1 MSNKKEKK
9 MKKQRKG
16 TYIGAKLVLL
26 VAFLVIISLGT
37 LTFLVYYFVGA
48 EVQKTAEK
56 NNHTITTQ
64 LASAAEIE
72 LDSIRANTFLM
83 LDILEASS
91 FSEELYHQTSDFFF
105 DRNQNIVSV
114 IIPEKE
120 TLINNRLFISNEI
133 EIELIA
139 DFLTQRKDEI
149 ARTENGESFLFNA
162 APVFK
167 CPVLALFLPWRESG
181 QNQAAIILFSSDSLT
196 AAFGTD
202 SQNLSFMINHDGEL
216 LIHQDYNLIEAG
228 ASMAKLQIVEQM
240 RKNNDENNQI
250 SFTDSDGKEYLG
262 SYSKLS
268 VADAGVLTIIEKN
281 VALKTV
287 TNQTR
292 QNIYVSLAFFFLIIL
307 IIWLFSKHIN
317 KSIQK
322 NISVAEEQKS
332 LGSSTPDL
340 GGVNLDAEKD

>member
-1 MSNKKEKK
+1 MGNKKEEK

-16 TYIGAKLVLL
+16 KYIGVKLVLL

-37 LTFLVYYFVGA
+37 LTFLVNYFVGA

-64 LASAAEIE
+64 LAYAAENE
-72 LDSIRANTFLM
+72 LDSIRSTTFLM
-83 LDILEASS
+83 LDILNALS
-91 FSEELYHQTSDFFF
+91 FSEELSRQTSDFFF

-114 IIPEKE
+114 IIPDNN
-120 TLINNRLFISNEI
+120 TLINNHFFISNEI
-133 EIELIA
+133 EIDFIT
-139 DFLTQRKDEI
+139 DFLTLHKDEI
-149 ARTENGESFLFNA
+149 ARTENGESFLLNA

-167 CPVLALFLPWRESG
+167 LPVLALFLPWRESG
-181 QNQAAIILFSSDSLT
+181 LNQAAIILFSSNSLNT
-196 AAFGTD
+196 AFGTD

-216 LIHQDYNLIEAG
+216 LIHPDYNLIEAG
-228 ASMAKLQIVEQM
+228 TSMAKLPIVEQM

-268 VADAGVLTIIEKN
+268 VADAGVLTIIKKS

-287 TNQTR
+287 INQTK
-292 QNIYVSLAFFFLIIL
+292 QNIYISLAFFFLIIL
-307 IIWLFSKHIN
+307 FIWLFSK
-317 KSIQK
+317 SISKLIQ
-322 NISVAEEQKS
+322 NNNSVAEEQKS
-332 LGSSTPDL
+332 LGSPTPDL